1 MNDNN
6 YKTLPIGTIFT
17 YNGNKYQVCKYYI
30 NDLESCCTKCAF
42 YFYDCIDPLIKSIRG
57 NCFTS
62 VRADNNNVYYKL
74 ITDKDN
80 KEMDK
85 DMNKNII
92 FTFKDNNNSLNDLH
106 IECLKGYS
114 IDVDNSDLSKG
125 IIKFK
130 NDTITFKDIYKDIDI
145 NIDKFANSIV
155 VVNNNNPYYNKLEA
169 ISQLIDIANY
179 YNKGWKPDWNN
190 EEENKYH
197 IVFDFYYNI
206 YRVKVC
212 AKTSVN
218 VTYFAHEEDAK
229 SVIDNPNFKD
239 ILDDIYKN

>member
-1 MNDNN
+1 MNNEN
-6 YKTLPIGTIFT
+6 KTLDIGTIFT
-17 YNGNKYQVCKYYI
+17 YNGNKYKVYKTDYNPRYVC
-30 NDLESCCTKCAF
+30 SKCAF
-42 YFYDCIDPLIKSIRG
+42 NGINCDTIKNIRG
-57 NCFTS
+57 KCAYNTRIDGIQ
-62 VRADNNNVYYKL
+62 VHYEKINNESMN
-74 ITDKDN
+74 KDN
-80 KEMDK
+80 DTKE
-85 DMNKNII
+85 NVII
-92 FTFKDNNNSLNDLH
+92 PVFKDNNSLNNLH
-106 IECLKGYS
+106 IECPKGYL
-114 IDVDNSDLSKG
+114 IDTDNSDLSKG